1 MLTFS
6 LDELTSLAAS
16 PLVGTLPDDGG
27 LSGAFLGSVCT
38 DSRQIKSGHVYLA
51 LKGERFDGHRFVKN
65 ALDGGAALAVVEA
78 SQVESLLKVCQ
89 GPLLPVQDTLKY
101 YQGLA
106 RLARRRHKPFV
117 IGITGSSG
125 KTTTKEMCFAVFS
138 AAAGK
143 VVHKSAANE
152 NNEIGVPKTILS
164 MPENTDF
171 LIVEMG
177 MRGLGQIDELASTA
191 EPNLGIITGAGS
203 THIELLGSR
212 ENIAKAKCEL
222 FAHIDPSSGFAICGD
237 FSPLL
242 KEATAGVFTGRV
254 CDFDG
259 EDLQVRKITA
269 TGTSFSLG
277 SEEFFV
283 HAHGD
288 FLLRDA
294 WCAVKAGLC
303 AGLTPE
309 TIRQGLSNWRAVEGR
324 GNVITTGAG
333 LTLIDESYNANP
345 DSVRC
350 AVESVLACEAYEGK
364 RKIIVLGKMAEL
376 GDFTEAL
383 HRELGSW
390 LKTKAIDCLVTVG
403 TEAGMIAAEA
413 GGAAFE
419 VMPCADQE
427 EAHRRLRETISDGDC
442 IMVKGSHSTNLEA
455 LVRRLEQVVGD

>member
-6 LDELTSLAAS
+6 LDELTCLAAS
-16 PLVGTLPDDGG
+16 PIIGALSDGSRLPDD
-27 LSGAFLGSVCT
+27 FRGSVCT
-38 DSRQIKSGHVYLA
+38 DSRQIKTGQVYLP
-51 LKGERFDGHRFVKN
+51 LKGEKFDGHRFVKD
-65 ALDGGAALAVVEA
+65 ALDRGAALSVVEA
-78 SQVESLLKVCQ
+78 AQLHELQKVCQ
-89 GPLLPVQDTLKY
+89 GPLLPVPDTLKF
-101 YQGLA
+101 YQSLA

-138 AAAGK
+138 ASEGQ

-164 MPENTDF
+164 MPADTDF

-177 MRGLGQIDELASTA
+177 MRGLGQIDELAAVA

-222 FAHIDPSSGFAICGD
+222 FAHIDSSSGFAICGD

-242 KEATAGVFTGRV
+242 REAAGGVYSGRV
-254 CDFDG
+254 IDFDG
-259 EDLQVRKITA
+259 DQVQVRDISA
-269 TGTSFSLG
+269 AGTSFSLG
-277 SEEFFV
+277 GEEFFV

-288 FLLRDA
+288 FLVRDA

-303 AGLTPE
+303 AGLSAA
-309 TIRQGLSNWRAVEGR
+309 TIRRGLLNWRAVEGR
-324 GNVITTGAG
+324 GNVITTGGG

-403 TEAGMIAAEA
+403 REAGMIASEA
-413 GGAAFE
+413 GGAAF
-419 VMPCADQE
+419 VVLACADQE
-427 EAHRRLRETISDGDC
+427 EAHSRLRETISQGDC
-442 IMVKGSHSTNLEA
+442 IMVKGSHSANLEA

>member
-1 MLTFS
+1 
-6 LDELTSLAAS
+6 
-16 PLVGTLPDDGG
+16 
-27 LSGAFLGSVCT
+27 
-38 DSRQIKSGHVYLA
+38 
-51 LKGERFDGHRFVKN
+51 
-65 ALDGGAALAVVEA
+65 
-78 SQVESLLKVCQ
+78 
-89 GPLLPVQDTLKY
+89 
-101 YQGLA
+101 
-106 RLARRRHKPFV
+106 
-117 IGITGSSG
+117 
-125 KTTTKEMCFAVFS
+125 MCFAVFS
-138 AAAGK
+138 ASAGK

-222 FAHIDPSSGFAICGD
+222 FAHIDPCSGFAICGD

-242 KEATAGVFTGRV
+242 KEAAARVFTGRV
-254 CDFDG
+254 CDYDG
-259 EDLQVRKITA
+259 EGLEVRNITA
-269 TGTSFSLG
+269 AGTSFSLG

-283 HAHGD
+283 QAHGD

-294 WCAVKAGLC
+294 WCAVKAGLS

-324 GNVITTGAG
+324 GNVIATGSG

-350 AVESVLACEAYEGK
+350 AVESMLASEAYEGK

-403 TEAGMIAAEA
+403 AEAGMIASEA

-419 VMPCADQE
+419 VVPCADQE
-427 EAHRRLRETISDGDC
+427 EAHRRLRETISQGDC
-442 IMVKGSHSTNLEA
+442 IMVKGSHSANLEA